1 MNIYNAYQ
9 WDQNKT
15 VPVPSQLTVHFA
27 LRGAV
32 EAAVVPAESDG
43 AGGYVAQ
50 IPNALLQDG
59 SDILGWYYVDAQ
71 TTEAFK
77 VSVTRRTKPADYI
90 YTPQEVITY
99 ESILDVYQQ
108 LLEKSFVPGPK
119 GDKGDQGPAGPAG
132 VDGKDGADGKDGVDG
147 KDGYTPV
154 RGTDYWTAADIAA
167 IHSYIDQELGVIE
180 NGAY

>member
-1 MNIYNAYQ
+1 VEIYNVYQ

-50 IPNALLQDG
+50 IPNVMLQDG
-59 SDILGWYYVDAQ
+59 SDILGWYYLDAQ

-77 VSVTRRTKPADYI
+77 VSVTRRAKPADYI

-99 ESILDVYQQ
+99 ESILAAYQE

-119 GDKGDQGPAGPAG
+119 GDTGPAGPQGEA
-132 VDGKDGADGKDGVDG
+132 
-147 KDGYTPV
+147 GYTPV

-180 NGAY
+180 NGTY